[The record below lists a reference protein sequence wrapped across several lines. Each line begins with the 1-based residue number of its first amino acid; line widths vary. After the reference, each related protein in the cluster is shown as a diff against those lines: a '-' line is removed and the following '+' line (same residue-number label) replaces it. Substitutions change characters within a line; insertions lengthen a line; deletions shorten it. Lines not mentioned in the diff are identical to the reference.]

1 MKHEDIHQELH
12 DLARQL
18 GVTIRYEKGD
28 FEGGYC
34 ILRENRL
41 LLVNRKLQLSKKI
54 SILARGL
61 NEIGLEDI
69 FVKPA
74 LRHYIEDEVAKTAAT
89 HSPAPSTPQ
98 GIPEP

>member
-1 MKHEDIHQELH
+1 MKHEEIHQELH
-12 DLARQL
+12 NLAQQL

-34 ILRENRL
+34 VLRENKL

-61 NEIGLEDI
+61 NDIGLEDL

-74 LRHYIEDEVAKTAAT
+74 LRHYIEDEVAKTATT
-89 HSPAPSTPQ
+89 HSPTPATHQ
-98 GIPEP
+98 GIPDQ